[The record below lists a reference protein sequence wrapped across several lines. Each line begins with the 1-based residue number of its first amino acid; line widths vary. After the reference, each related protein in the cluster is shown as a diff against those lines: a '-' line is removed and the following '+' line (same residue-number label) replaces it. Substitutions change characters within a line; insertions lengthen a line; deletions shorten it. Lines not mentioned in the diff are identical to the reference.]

1 MATRGVKQLLKLR
14 LVYCEHGG
22 SSRSIRDYLSS
33 RKVIDF
39 ASVNPSVQ
47 VIAQLRNGKH
57 PYVKAEYL
65 TGSDKQVCI
74 KNETMERVERV
85 VQMLNDTSGRKI
97 TKINGPVRTHKPTIQ
112 GVWTPMLDIANT
124 KFDIEMVEA

>member
-22 SSRSIRDYLSS
+22 SSRSIREYLSS
-33 RKVIDF
+33 GKIVDF
-39 ASVNPSVQ
+39 ATVNPSVK

-74 KNETMERVERV
+74 KNESLERIERV

-97 TKINGPVRTHKPTIQ
+97 TKIGGPIRSLKPTVQ
-112 GVWTPMLDIANT
+112 GVWTPMLDIAHT
-124 KFDIEMVEA
+124 KFNIEMVED